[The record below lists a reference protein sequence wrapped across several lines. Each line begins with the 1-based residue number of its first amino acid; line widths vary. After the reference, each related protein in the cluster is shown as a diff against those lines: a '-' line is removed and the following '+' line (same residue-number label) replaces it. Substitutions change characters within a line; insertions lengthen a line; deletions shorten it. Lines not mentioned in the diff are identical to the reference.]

1 MRLGLDTTIPS
12 HETIGRVFG
21 MRISPTS
28 LTRGSGAR
36 WVGYV
41 GGLAWKMVVAIDGK
55 TSWRSGSKGK
65 IDVGGLPLVSAFAV
79 GMGVVLGWTRPRG
92 HRIPQLLANLAI

>member
-41 GGLAWKMVVAIDGK
+41 GGACLEDGRSDRRQDKLA
-55 TSWRSGSKGK
+55 
-65 IDVGGLPLVSAFAV
+65 
-79 GMGVVLGWTRPRG
+79 LGQQG
-92 HRIPQLLANLAI
+92 QD